1 MLSQAAFW
9 KNSRGLQR
17 FWTTLTTA
25 IMKSTVQ
32 QIRERFDKDV
42 ERFSNLETGQSA
54 QIDSPLA
61 LELVALAA
69 AATTPRATALLDVG
83 CGAGNFTLK
92 LLQRLPGLEVTLI
105 DLSRPM
111 LDRAVERVR
120 IATSGKVSA
129 QQRDIRDLSPGE
141 SQFDIIVA
149 ASVLHHLREDR
160 EWKAVFAKFY
170 AALRPGGWVWIH
182 DLIEHSHTA
191 LQALMWER
199 YGAYLTQL
207 KDTAYRDH
215 VFAYVAQEDTP
226 RSLAF
231 QLDLLRAV
239 GFTTVEVLHKNNC
252 FAAFGAM
259 KEA

>member
-1 MLSQAAFW
+1 M
-9 KNSRGLQR
+9 
-17 FWTTLTTA
+17 

-61 LELVALAA
+61 LELIAQAA
-69 AATTPRATALLDVG
+69 SATAPNATAILDVG

-92 LLQRLPGLEVTLI
+92 LLQRLPGLHVTLI

-111 LDRAVERVR
+111 LDRAIAR
-120 IATSGKVSA
+120 IGAATTGKITA
-129 QQRDIRDLSPGE
+129 WQGDIRELALGD
-141 SQFDIIVA
+141 SQFDIIIA
-149 ASVLHHLREDR
+149 ASVLHHLREDN
-160 EWKAVFAKFY
+160 EWKAVFAKFH
-170 AALRPGGWVWIH
+170 AALRPGGWLWIH
-182 DLIEHSHTA
+182 DFIEHSA
-191 LQALMWER
+191 PQVQAFMWER

-215 VFAYVAQEDTP
+215 VLAYVTQEDTP
-226 RSLAF
+226 RSLVF

-239 GFTTVEVLHKNNC
+239 GFSAVEVLHKNNC
-252 FAAFGAM
+252 FAAFGAT
-259 KEA
+259 KAA